1 MFLIEIIALIFL
13 CKKNGELAVQKGLKP
28 KTWKI
33 YTVVAWIMA
42 EFTGCIFA
50 VLLFIEPGQ
59 LNIKDMPQSTIA
71 AVSLVS
77 LFAAFGGYLFVRY
90 TLEKKPSGGLLD
102 KDVNR
107 VSVDDLAPPKK

>member
-13 CKKNGELAVQKGLKP
+13 CKKNGELAIQKGLKS

-33 YTVVAWIMA
+33 YTVVAWILA
-42 EFTGCIFA
+42 EFIGCIFA

-59 LNIKDMPQSTIA
+59 LNMKEIAQSNIA
-71 AVSLVS
+71 AISLVS

-90 TLEKKPSGGLLD
+90 TLEKKPDGGLFD
-102 KDVNR
+102 KDVNH